1 MILSWKVWQEDRQK
15 DGDRRLQMCLQMF
28 CRYFYCSSPGR
39 PGWHFHACRRS
50 LDHLWLEDSQYI
62 SYIARAH
69 LSLAHSRY
77 LKHTGEKTTYPK
89 KIYEY
94 MSMHWDK
101 WPFAYTH
108 KQTQLENE
116 NTWGGEGVA
125 RLQGLRREDAFE
137 DCPEAAL
144 VPGIRHSASISDLTW
159 GEGHKDRMM
168 LSGHPGFS
176 TILVPHSNI
185 SKSPL
190 RISTIQ
196 HSMKQTVWIIH
207 SIFLTFDCFQEKA
220 TLKKYFREQ
229 FEKKGMKNLM
239 FGTWKY
245 SAYCIPSSSAGQVHT
260 TPCHST
266 WTTGIQKWVSRNRA
280 NKTKQAE
287 VESQTWV
294 ELACTDTD

>member
-1 MILSWKVWQEDRQK
+1 
-15 DGDRRLQMCLQMF
+15 
-28 CRYFYCSSPGR
+28 
-39 PGWHFHACRRS
+39 
-50 LDHLWLEDSQYI
+50 
-62 SYIARAH
+62 
-69 LSLAHSRY
+69 
-77 LKHTGEKTTYPK
+77 
-89 KIYEY
+89 

-207 SIFLTFDCFQEKA
+207 SIFLTFDCSQEKA